1 MMHMDDRFALF
12 AEAGNAET
20 WAAQAPG
27 RVNLIGEHTDYSEGF
42 VFPAAIDRYVK
53 AAARRSEGPTRL
65 ISETQGE
72 GAAFDVR
79 SLNPGSLKD
88 SWVKYPAGVAWA
100 LGAKTNLS
108 GAVTSTLVAENGVS
122 SSAALEMAFA
132 VIWNEVDSLGYSQ
145 QELALLCQKAENEFV
160 GMPCG
165 VMDQMASA
173 MGRLDQAMFLDT
185 RSLEIE
191 YAPIPSGVDL
201 VICSTGKA
209 RQLAGSE
216 YRERREAVESAARK
230 LGVRSLR
237 NANLKMVEEGDLTEI
252 ERRRARHVVTENK
265 RCRDFAAALRKGKLE
280 ELGRLMAES
289 HESLRTDFEVS
300 CPELDVMAEAART
313 APGCLGA
320 RMTGAGF
327 GGACVALVVRDQEIP
342 FSKST
347 WKEFHAHYPNLLA
360 DITFCRASAGAALIG

>member
-1 MMHMDDRFALF
+1 MMQMDRRFELF
-12 AEAGNAET
+12 LEEVKGEKWVAHG
-20 WAAQAPG
+20 PG
-27 RVNLIGEHTDYSEGF
+27 RVNLIGEHTDYSDGF

-53 AAARRSEGPTRL
+53 VAAERSNDLTRL
-65 ISETQGE
+65 VSEDKGE
-72 GAAFDVR
+72 GIPFDVAH
-79 SLNPGSLKD
+79 LNREALSGS
-88 SWVKYPAGVAWA
+88 WTKYPAGVAWA

-108 GAVTSTLVAENGVS
+108 AAVASTLVAESGVS

-132 VIWNEVDSLGYSQ
+132 VIWNEVDQLGFSNK
-145 QELALLCQKAENEFV
+145 ELALLCQKAENEFV

-173 MGRLDQAMFLDT
+173 MGQRDQAMFLDT
-185 RSLEIE
+185 RSLDIS
-191 YAPIPSGVDL
+191 YAPIPKGIDL
-201 VICSTGKA
+201 VICGTGKA

-230 LGVRSLR
+230 LGVCALR
-237 NANLKMVEEGDLTEI
+237 DATLEMVEQGDLTDV
-252 ERRRARHVVTENK
+252 ERRRARHVVTENQ
-265 RCRDFAAALRKGKLE
+265 RCLDFAAALKENRLDD
-280 ELGRLMAES
+280 LGRLMAES

-300 CPELDVMAEAART
+300 CPELDHMAEAART

-327 GGACVALVVRDQEIP
+327 GGACVALVVHDQEIP

-347 WKEFHAHYPNLLA
+347 WKEFHAAFPNLNSE
-360 DITFCRASAGAALIG
+360 ITFCRASAGARLVP

>member
-1 MMHMDDRFALF
+1 MDRRFRIFLDEVK
-12 AEAGNAET
+12 AEKWVAHG
-20 WAAQAPG
+20 PG

-42 VFPAAIDRYVK
+42 VFPAAIDRFVK
-53 AAARRSEGPTRL
+53 VAAERSSDVTRL
-65 ISETQGE
+65 ISEDKGE
-72 GAAFDVR
+72 GVPFDVNAIDR
-79 SLNPGSLKD
+79 EAVKD
-88 SWVKYPAGVAWA
+88 SWTKYPAGVAWA
-100 LGAKTNLS
+100 LGAKTNLAA
-108 GAVTSTLVAENGVS
+108 GVASTLVAENGVS

-132 VIWNEVDSLGYSQ
+132 VIWNEVDQLGHSNK
-145 QELALLCQKAENEFV
+145 ELALLCQKAENEFV

-173 MGRLDQAMFLDT
+173 MGQRDHAMFLDT

-191 YAPIPSGVDL
+191 YAPIPKGIDL
-201 VICSTGKA
+201 VICSTGKS

-230 LGVRSLR
+230 LGVKSLR
-237 NANLKMVEEGDLTEI
+237 DATMKMVESGDLSDV

-265 RCRDFAAALRKGKLE
+265 RCRDFAAALKKGKLDD
-280 ELGRLMAES
+280 LGRLMAES
-289 HESLRTDFEVS
+289 HESLRVDFEVS

-327 GGACVALVVRDQEIP
+327 GGACVALVVHDQEIP

-347 WKEFHAHYPNLLA
+347 WKEFHSHYPKLLTE
-360 DITFCRASAGAALIG
+360 ITFCRAAAGAGLVG